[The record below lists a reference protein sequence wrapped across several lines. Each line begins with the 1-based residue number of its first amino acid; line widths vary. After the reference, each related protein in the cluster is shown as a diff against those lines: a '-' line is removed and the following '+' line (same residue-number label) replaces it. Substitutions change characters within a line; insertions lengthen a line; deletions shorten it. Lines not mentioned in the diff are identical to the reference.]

1 MSSEKGHRHKGRYES
16 HHVGRWKEK
25 EKKQHVQTHSTLT
38 ENTNI
43 QKEMIKGGRH
53 LPSQFYPTQHCVI
66 LLEFNLRKICHI
78 IIY

>member
-25 EKKQHVQTHSTLT
+25 EKQHVQTHNTLT

-43 QKEMIKGGRH
+43 QKEMIKGG
-53 LPSQFYPTQHCVI
+53 
-66 LLEFNLRKICHI
+66 
-78 IIY
+78 